1 MDKTFVLCQF
11 DSSASSYVVG
21 IGKNMDLLAFFAKK
35 YAFLLNNMR
44 VEYTQSGKTS

>member
-1 MDKTFVLCQF
+1 MFFKKYFEWDEINIIAF
-11 DSSASSYVVG
+11 
-21 IGKNMDLLAFFAKK
+21 LATK